1 MQSFKDPEDFL
12 SKNRQGRS
20 IRCPVFITCFIK
32 RLFDILGA
40 LIGLILTFPLFV
52 GIAIAIRRD
61 SPGPVIYTGRRMGR
75 GGRLFNIYKF
85 RTMRLEPDDSQGAP
99 ITACDDPRVTKI
111 GRFLRDTK
119 LNELPQLWNV
129 LIGDMSFVGPRPEDY
144 DIAMTWDEDIKAE
157 ILSVRPGITSPASI
171 LYRDEEKLLKGEGFL
186 DDYLVKILPDKLRL
200 DQLYVRHH
208 NVLTDIDI
216 LAMTAIALLPTLRQK
231 QIDERY
237 IFGGPF
243 FALFRRIVPWFL
255 LDIIVASVSVGL
267 SGIVWRISTV
277 INLGVWTF
285 IVIALLIAV
294 LTSFFNMVLGLQR
307 ISWGNASPAYIL
319 DIGVSVGLTMA
330 IMWAVNRFW
339 IKEPWVPFSMFW
351 LIGLTVFI
359 GLLGVRYRERLL
371 SSVAYRWLL
380 FRGDSPVF
388 TERIL
393 IVGAGRLGELATWLV
408 KRSAYESVFGLIGF
422 VDDDFNKRDMHYDG
436 VRVLGPIDA
445 VPALVE
451 KYQVDILMVAI
462 ENCSSEDRKRILK
475 ICNSTQAKVVE
486 LPDLVKALEKS
497 LKGLHQDDK

>member
-1 MQSFKDPEDFL
+1 MQSIKG
-12 SKNRQGRS
+12 SKQLVTNDLRKNKGHTSNLLARF
-20 IRCPVFITCFIK
+20 VK
-32 RLFDILGA
+32 RTFDIIISVLG
-40 LIGLILTFPLFV
+40 LVFSFPLFV
-52 GIAIAIRRD
+52 GIAIAIYRD
-61 SPGPVIYTGRRMGR
+61 SPGPFIYTGRRMGR
-75 GGRLFNIYKF
+75 GGRPFNIYKF

>member
-1 MQSFKDPEDFL
+1 MQSIKDTEDFVM
-12 SKNRQGRS
+12 KNQQGQS

-40 LIGLILTFPLFV
+40 LIGLILSFPILI

-75 GGRLFNIYKF
+75 GGRPFNIYKF
-85 RTMRLEPDDSQGAP
+85 RTMRLESDDSQGAP

-129 LIGDMSFVGPRPEDY
+129 FIGDMSFVGPRPEDY

-285 IVIALLIAV
+285 IIIALLIAV